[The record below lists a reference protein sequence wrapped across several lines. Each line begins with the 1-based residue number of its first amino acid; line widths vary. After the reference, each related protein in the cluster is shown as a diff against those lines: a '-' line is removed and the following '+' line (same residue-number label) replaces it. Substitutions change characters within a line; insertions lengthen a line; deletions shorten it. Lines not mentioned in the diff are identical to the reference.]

1 MPAGKKEKEHQQTTK
16 GMSMKTPATEE
27 NLFPY
32 TDREALVSL
41 SSGNRSH
48 IGKGTLSEK
57 DGVIKINFVL
67 RVEIRSRPKSD
78 LEGNEKAEL
87 TLDHESYISNFSE
100 QFTSVFVVK
109 ATEQELRLRSKE
121 ARISIFITSQ
131 HTSIGFKTIESML
144 SHLN

>member
-1 MPAGKKEKEHQQTTK
+1 
-16 GMSMKTPATEE
+16 MKTPVVQANGE

-32 TDREALVSL
+32 TGREALVSL
-41 SSGNRSH
+41 SSGKRSY

-67 RVEIRSRPKSD
+67 RVEIRSRPKSG

-87 TLDHESYISNFSE
+87 TPDRESCIYNFSE

-109 ATEQELRLRSKE
+109 ATDQELRLRSKE
-121 ARISIFITSQ
+121 ARILLFMPVQ
-131 HTSIGFKTIESML
+131 NTSIVFKTIESML
-144 SHLN
+144 NHLNSK